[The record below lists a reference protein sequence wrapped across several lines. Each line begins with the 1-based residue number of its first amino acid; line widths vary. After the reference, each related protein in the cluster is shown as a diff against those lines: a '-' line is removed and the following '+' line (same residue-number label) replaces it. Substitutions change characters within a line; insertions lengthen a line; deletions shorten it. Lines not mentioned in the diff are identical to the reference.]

1 MYPAEML
8 CDIMHLEGAEGVSSY
23 LKDFYQDTPVI
34 TVNSYGKGKA
44 WYVGT
49 RSDKSF
55 YEEFVK
61 DIMKEAGI
69 HGVMATPE
77 GVEAAARKNEK
88 GTVIFLL
95 NHNEKEAEVILE
107 SGCRELLDGA
117 EYECGSAVTLAP
129 KGVMVL
135 KKGEV

>member
-1 MYPAEML
+1 
-8 CDIMHLEGAEGVSSY
+8 
-23 LKDFYQDTPVI
+23 
-34 TVNSYGKGKA
+34 
-44 WYVGT
+44 
-49 RSDKSF
+49 
-55 YEEFVK
+55 
-61 DIMKEAGI
+61 MKEAGI

-107 SGCRELLDGA
+107 SGCRELLDGT
-117 EYECGSAVTLAP
+117 EYECGASVTLAP

-135 KKGEV
+135 KKNGGRDTNFSGDSRNR